1 MDHLEILKLKK
12 EITTEVREDVT
23 KYVWLRTTSRLFYAL
38 MIAILELC
46 FWLLVIASVVKD
58 STVRDAL
65 LTCVMLV
72 APRIGQAVFFSM
84 YNEK

>member
-1 MDHLEILKLKK
+1 MDHLELLKLKK

-23 KYVWLRTTSRLFYAL
+23 KYVWLRTTSRIFYAL
-38 MIAILELC
+38 MIAILELS

-65 LTCVMLV
+65 LTCVLLS
-72 APRIGQAVFFSM
+72 ALRIGQAVFFSM

>member
-38 MIAILELC
+38 MSAILELS

-65 LTCVMLV
+65 LTCVML
-72 APRIGQAVFFSM
+72 AGLRIGQAVFFNM

>member
-1 MDHLEILKLKK
+1 MDHFEKLELKK

-23 KYVWLRTTSRLFYAL
+23 KYVWLRITSRLFYAL
-38 MIAILELC
+38 MIVMLELG
-46 FWLLVIASVVKD
+46 FWIIVMASVVKD

-65 LTCVMLV
+65 MTCVLLI
-72 APRIGQAVFFSM
+72 APRIGQIAFFSM